1 MNNYRSL
8 SDKRNASWIMQGFA
22 LLFVIFAFTYL
33 LTSGNDV
40 VAAVSAIV
48 YAKTALFLLSIHW
61 IVALALTLCF
71 WLIQPLVRTLYRA
84 KVNRIVVTYIPAFIV
99 MFVFM
104 VIGRK
109 QINNPHVLL
118 WLGASVLILDF
129 VLLWIYIFVRSLR
142 KIDPRHYSTTGIYHY
157 LPWVIVNI
165 FSFAALTFAVVLG
178 VSACSSVSFW
188 KYHSEDT
195 SVKAIVDSVKNIPHE
210 NKSDVADLEKTIA
223 FNTRLSA
230 QHKLG
235 DSLFCFVQKFKST
248 GLGHKDTYS
257 SATKDSITYDY
268 HLAGLLLDRN
278 LKAFYEDLKHYHEFH
293 TDSFPAHYTEAFIMY
308 KYLNPKL
315 HLKIRNPY
323 FNLRFKRY
331 LKYGKHPKSQKFE
344 FGKTFWWYYEHQK

>member
-142 KIDPRHYSTTGIYHY
+142 KIDPRHYSTTGIICH
-157 LPWVIVNI
+157 
-165 FSFAALTFAVVLG
+165 G
-178 VSACSSVSFW
+178 
-188 KYHSEDT
+188 
-195 SVKAIVDSVKNIPHE
+195 
-210 NKSDVADLEKTIA
+210 
-223 FNTRLSA
+223 
-230 QHKLG
+230 
-235 DSLFCFVQKFKST
+235 
-248 GLGHKDTYS
+248 
-257 SATKDSITYDY
+257 
-268 HLAGLLLDRN
+268 
-278 LKAFYEDLKHYHEFH
+278 
-293 TDSFPAHYTEAFIMY
+293 
-308 KYLNPKL
+308 
-315 HLKIRNPY
+315 
-323 FNLRFKRY
+323 
-331 LKYGKHPKSQKFE
+331 
-344 FGKTFWWYYEHQK
+344 